1 MIDRFPHRWDTSP
14 YQEGIVR
21 IAGYIRET
29 PGRAQP
35 DTAFAQSE
43 RIRRWAT
50 DSGNDL
56 IAVCQDHHHA
66 AASADRSGYRA
77 LTEIV
82 RSGTVD
88 AVVVASLQALSADK
102 MMQEIMISDIRLGG
116 ATVISTDEQDL
127 EILRN
132 GADDHA
138 RMVVRDVV
146 HKLSEYREA
155 FGLSGETGG
164 SEVPDLLDR
173 VDDGDYTDVVVEL
186 IAPTG

>member
-1 MIDRFPHRWDTSP
+1 
-14 YQEGIVR
+14 VR
-21 IAGYIRET
+21 IAGYVRET
-29 PGRAQP
+29 RGRAQP

-43 RIRRWAT
+43 RIRRWAS

-66 AASADRSGYRA
+66 AASADRPGYRA

-88 AVVVASLQALSADK
+88 AVVVGTLLALSADK
-102 MMQEIMISDIRLGG
+102 MMQEIMISDLRLGG
-116 ATVISTDEQDL
+116 ATVISTDVDDL
-127 EILRN
+127 AVLRD

-138 RMVVRDVV
+138 RMVVRDIV
-146 HKLSEYREA
+146 HKLTEYREA
-155 FGLSGETGG
+155 FGLSGESDG
-164 SEVPDLLDR
+164 SVAPDPEGEIDDR
-173 VDDGDYTDVVVEL
+173 DYTDVVVEL